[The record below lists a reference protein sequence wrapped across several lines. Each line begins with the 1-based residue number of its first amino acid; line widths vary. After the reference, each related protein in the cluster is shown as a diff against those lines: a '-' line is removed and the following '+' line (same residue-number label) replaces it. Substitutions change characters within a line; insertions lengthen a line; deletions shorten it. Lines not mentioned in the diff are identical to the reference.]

1 MCRLFGFRSVIKSQV
16 HRSLVEADNAIMH
29 QSQVHP
35 DGWGVA
41 YYVAGAP
48 HLIKSTSAAVDCSL
62 FEKVSGIVAS
72 ETVIAH
78 IRKATQGE
86 HCITNTHPFQFG
98 HWVFVHNGNI
108 EGFSDV
114 REPLLAEIS
123 PKIRR
128 YILGTTDSE
137 VLFFLLLSR
146 LAQRVD
152 LHRRGC
158 GLDDMGRAVRETIQ
172 IVTDLVGPIHEQS
185 NGPPDK
191 TYLTFIL
198 TNGTSMVAH
207 HGGKDLFYSTYK
219 TRCSERDTCHCFAPE
234 CESPTRSG
242 YVNHLA
248 FSSET
253 ISGENVWLEMVPG
266 EIIGIDWTM
275 RLKRFQPRERSLP
288 V

>member
-1 MCRLFGFRSVIKSQV
+1 MCRLFGFRSIIKSQV
-16 HRSLVEADNAIMH
+16 HRSLVEADNAILE
-29 QSQVHP
+29 QSQVHS

-48 HLIKSTSAAVDCSL
+48 HLIKSTDAAIDSSL

-72 ETVIAH
+72 ETVLAH
-78 IRKATQGE
+78 IRKATQGDR
-86 HCITNTHPFQFG
+86 CITDTHPFQYG

-108 EGFSDV
+108 EDFPRQ
-114 REPLLAEIS
+114 RERLSALIS

-128 YILGTTDSE
+128 YILGRTDSE
-137 VLFFLLLSR
+137 LIFYLILTE
-146 LAQRVD
+146 LADHVD

-158 GLDDMGRAVRETIQ
+158 GLDEMWQAVTSAVAKI
-172 IVTDLVGPIHEQS
+172 TDVVGPFHEDS
-185 NGPPDK
+185 AGPPDK

-198 TNGTSMVAH
+198 TNGTSMIAH
-207 HGGKDLFYSTYK
+207 HGGKDLFFSTYK

-234 CESPTRSG
+234 CEHPTKSG

-248 FSSET
+248 FSSER
-253 ISGENVWLEMVPG
+253 ISGENVWVEMQPG
-266 EIIGIDWTM
+266 EVIGIDWTM
-275 RLKRFQPRERSLP
+275 RLKRFQPRAVP